1 MKKIDEKELKIIF
14 TKLKSS
20 NNQDAFSN
28 LYSSYKNLVYK
39 ISFSVLKNREDSEE
53 VVQEVFTKIYDMPKD
68 KLPTEKVASWLYT
81 VTRNQAITL
90 LRGKKS
96 TFNLDEIYNIED
108 DDNEINNII
117 DQIEFN
123 RLISKLDD
131 KEKEIVSLKILTNLK
146 FEEIASLLNEPTGTV
161 KWRYYKA
168 QNSLKMLLSSLGMF
182 IITFVIGLKSVL
194 LRNNVSVPEQE
205 ISENSTEIKGI
216 EDNEK
221 NKQESLKKEDI
232 LQEEIDNINSNEEL
246 TNQIIVIPDNEEKDD
261 IDKINIGFLSISLV
275 FFIITIIF
283 LNSFIKYQLKS
294 KPKTSK

>member
-68 KLPTEKVASWLYT
+68 RLPTEKVASWLYT

-96 TFNLDEIYNIED
+96 TFNLEEIYNIED

-205 ISENSTEIKGI
+205 ISESSMEIKGI

-221 NKQESLKKEDI
+221 NNQESLKKEDI
-232 LQEEIDNINSNEEL
+232 LQEETDNINSNEEL
-246 TNQIIVIPDNEEKDD
+246 TNQIIIVPDNEEKDY
-261 IDKINIGFLSISLV
+261 INKINIGFLSISLV

-283 LNSFIKYQLKS
+283 LKSFIKYQLKS
-294 KPKTSK
+294 KSKTSK